1 METLETFHS
10 ELKQIVSARA
20 AAEHLVDTLAFVS
33 ELAERLSDDPVFG
46 EYHQAEHQGK
56 LGTSNFKIHGYTEF
70 DESDGTLGLVVG
82 LWSDTPQIQTL
93 TTSEVN
99 GIFNNLVTFV
109 EGSVQKSLNERIIE
123 SSRAYELSTFLKNSF
138 NKITRLRLHLF
149 SNSSLSQ
156 RFKESVE
163 GQILG
168 VPIERHVWDLIRI
181 KSLYESSREREAV
194 ELKLADFQSQ
204 GIDCL
209 FASKNDELTSYLC
222 VIEGNLLADLFE
234 RYGSRLLEG
243 NVRSFLGLKGGVN
256 KGIRSTI
263 QDNPALFFAYNNGI
277 AATATRVV
285 TREING
291 KAKVIELTDLQIVNG
306 GQTTASVLSARKK
319 DGLSLNNVAVPMK
332 LTEVNVVNANSL
344 IPRIAQYANTQNK
357 VAIADFFANHPVH
370 RKLEEISRRLRTP
383 ARAGQRL
390 ESKWFYERS
399 RGQYQNERLYLS
411 KAKRDMFDLEY
422 PASQVI
428 NKTDLAKFDSAWRG
442 KPFWIAQGAQK
453 NFTKFA
459 SQFAPATE
467 QSENEYWEN
476 ISPKYGDG
484 YYQDMVSIA
493 IIWKHSESMV
503 SAARDSWYEGDY
515 RAQIV
520 AYTTAYLFE
529 FFRNNA
535 GAFNLNKIWMI
546 QSIPTE
552 LNRILESIAR
562 HIQKEIL
569 SPPPGS
575 TNVGEWT
582 KKEECWSRIQ
592 KLQVPWDVS
601 LNPWAIAKDELR
613 QRKKD
618 DRKMGEID
626 DAFAVQKL
634 VIELCSQGYWD
645 ALNSWDE
652 KKLLFTPSEKAL
664 LNKARTLP
672 NVMKIS
678 LEKDW
683 RKLIEM
689 KTKAEDD
696 GFRHN
701 GK

>member
-1 METLETFHS
+1 MEALESFHS
-10 ELKQIVSARA
+10 ELKQIVTARA
-20 AAEHLVDTLAFVS
+20 AAEHLVDTLAFIS

-46 EYHQAEHQGK
+46 EYRQAEHQGR
-56 LGTSNFKIHGYTEF
+56 LGSSNFKIHGYTEF

-82 LWSDTPQIQTL
+82 LWSDAPQIQTL

-99 GIFNNLVTFV
+99 GVFSNLVTFV

-123 SSRAYELSTFLKNSF
+123 SSSAYELSTFLKNSF
-138 NKITRLRLHLF
+138 HNITRLRLHLF

-209 FASKNDELTSYLC
+209 FASQNDELTSYLC

-243 NVRSFLGLKGGVN
+243 NVRSFLGMKGGVN

-285 TREING
+285 TKEING
-291 KAKVIELTDLQIVNG
+291 KTRVVELTDLQIVNG

-332 LTEVNVVNANSL
+332 LTEVNIVNSNSL

-357 VAIADFFANHPVH
+357 IAIADFFANHPVH

-453 NFTKFA
+453 NFTRFAQQFA
-459 SQFAPATE
+459 STND
-467 QSENEYWEN
+467 QSENDYWDS

-529 FFRNNA
+529 FFRINA
-535 GAFNLNKIWMI
+535 GAFNLNKIWTL
-546 QSIPTE
+546 QSIPSE
-552 LNRILESIAR
+552 LSRALEGIAKN
-562 HIQKEIL
+562 IQKEIL
-569 SPPPGS
+569 NPPPGT

-582 KKEECWSRIQ
+582 KKEDCWSRIQ
-592 KLQVPWDVS
+592 KLRIPWETS
-601 LNPWAIAKDELR
+601 LDIWAIANDDLR

-618 DRKMGEID
+618 DRKIGEID
-626 DAFAVQKL
+626 DAFVIQKII
-634 VIELCSQGYWD
+634 IELSSQGYWD
-645 ALNSWDE
+645 ALNSWDD
-652 KKLLFTPSEKAL
+652 KKLLFTPSEKTL
-664 LNKARTLP
+664 LSKAKSLTS
-672 NVMKIS
+672 VMKIS
-678 LEKDW
+678 LERDW
-683 RKLIEM
+683 RKLIEI

-701 GK
+701 AK

>member
-33 ELAERLSDDPVFG
+33 ELSERLSDDPVFG
-46 EYHQAEHQGK
+46 EYRQAEHQGR
-56 LGTSNFKIHGYTEF
+56 LGSSNFKIHGYTEF

-82 LWSDTPQIQTL
+82 LWRDAPKIQTL
-93 TTSEVN
+93 STGEVN
-99 GIFNNLVTFV
+99 AVFGNLVTFV
-109 EGSVQKSLNERIIE
+109 EGSVKKSLNERIIE
-123 SSRAYELSTFLKNSF
+123 SSSAYELSTFLKNSF
-138 NKITRLRLHLF
+138 GKITRLRLHLF

-156 RFKESVE
+156 RFKESIE

-168 VPIERHVWDLIRI
+168 IPIERHVWDLIRI

-194 ELKLADFQSQ
+194 ELNLADFQSE

-209 FASKNDELTSYLC
+209 FASRNEELTSYLC
-222 VIEGNLLADLFE
+222 VIDGNLLADLFE

-243 NVRSFLGLKGGVN
+243 NVRSFLGMKGGVN

-263 QDNPALFFAYNNGI
+263 QDSPALFFAYNNGI

-285 TREING
+285 TQEING
-291 KAKVIELTDLQIVNG
+291 RSKIIELTDLQIVNG

-332 LTEVNVVNANSL
+332 LTEVNIVGANSL

-383 ARAGQRL
+383 ARAGQRI

-411 KAKRDMFDLEY
+411 KAKRDMFDLEN

-453 NFTKFA
+453 NFAKFA
-459 SQFAPATE
+459 ANFVPTDE
-467 QSENEYWEN
+467 QSENEYWES
-476 ISPKYGDG
+476 ISPTYGDG

-503 SAARDSWYEGDY
+503 SAARESWYEGDY

-520 AYTTAYLFE
+520 AYATAYLFE

-535 GAFNLNKIWMI
+535 GAFNLNKIWMM
-546 QSIPTE
+546 QSIPSE
-552 LNRILESIAR
+552 LNRVLEIIAK

-569 SPPPGS
+569 NPPPGS

-582 KKEECWSRIQ
+582 KKEDCWSRIQ
-592 KLQVPWDVS
+592 KIRLPWEVS
-601 LNPWAIAKDELR
+601 LDSWSITKADLS

-618 DRKMGEID
+618 DRKIGEID
-626 DAFAVQKL
+626 DAVTVQKQ

-652 KKLLFTPSEKAL
+652 KKLLFTPSEKTL
-664 LNKARTLP
+664 LSKARSLTG
-672 NVMKIS
+672 VMKIS
-678 LEKDW
+678 LPKDR
-683 RKLIEM
+683 RKLMEM
-689 KTKAEDD
+689 KAKAEDE
-696 GFRHN
+696 GFRHTLM
-701 GK
+701 